1 MLAQLSD
8 LHLRPGDPG
17 PEARLERAVAA
28 VAAMDPQP
36 DALLVTG
43 DLADVPAPEVYARA
57 RELLEAAGLPLL
69 VVSGNHDDT
78 DQLSEAFGDDRLEG
92 RAGPLRVVGVDTSR
106 PGQDGGRV
114 DEHDIERLDAV
125 LAAGAGT
132 PTVLAMHHPP
142 VPTGVRSLD
151 VIGLPAADRDAVAAL
166 LSRHRQVQA
175 VACGHVHRPMATTLA
190 GAAVVIAPGVSSQL
204 RLDLRPEDGH
214 EIEMTTEPA
223 GLMVHVLVG
232 DGIRSHFQVLPDA

>member
-17 PEARLERAVAA
+17 PEARLERAVAV
-28 VAAMDPQP
+28 VAAMDPLP
-36 DALLVTG
+36 DALLVSG

-57 RELLEAAGLPLL
+57 RELLEAAGLPLV

-78 DQLSEAFGDDRLEG
+78 GQLGAAFGDDRLEG

-114 DEHDIERLDAV
+114 EDRDIARLDAV
-125 LAAGAGT
+125 LSADPGT

-151 VIGLPAADRDAVAAL
+151 AIGLPAADRDAVAQL
-166 LSRHRQVQA
+166 LLRHPQVKT
-175 VACGHVHRPMATTLA
+175 VACGHVHRAMATTLG

-204 RLDLRPEDGH
+204 RLDLRPEADH

-223 GLMVHVLVG
+223 GLMVHLLVG